1 MDSRELKEIAYHEIS
16 LMVKSLSN
24 PHRLEIIDLLANG
37 EKSVES
43 IAKESEMTIANA
55 SQHLQTLKQSKW
67 VQTRR
72 EKNFIFYSLKS
83 QYTYAIW
90 KTMREFARLQLPEIN
105 AALADYRKPNA
116 AKYIKHAELETYAP
130 YMLVDARPGTE
141 YDSGHLENAV
151 SIYSKDD
158 IPTNT
163 NLVVYSRGAF
173 CTLADEAIAEL
184 NRDGFTALR
193 LDEGY
198 RDLV

>member
-1 MDSRELKEIAYHEIS
+1 MNSRELKEIAYSEIS

-72 EKNFIFYSLKS
+72 EKNFIYYSLKS
-83 QYTYAIW
+83 QYAFAIW
-90 KTMREFARLQLPEIN
+90 KTIREFARLQIPEIN
-105 AALADYRKPNA
+105 AALTNYRKANA
-116 AKYIKHAELETYAP
+116 TKYIKFSELETYAP
-130 YMLVDARPGTE
+130 YLLVDARPASE
-141 YDSGHLENAV
+141 YDSGHLENSV
-151 SIYSKDD
+151 SIYSKDELP
-158 IPTNT
+158 IHT
-163 NLVVYSRGAF
+163 NLVVYSRGTF
-173 CTLADEAIAEL
+173 CTLADEATVKL
-184 NRDGFTALR
+184 NNEGFSAVK

-198 RDLV
+198 KDLA